1 MEVLDDSSGLNADL
15 VEARNGIPL
24 ALPLA
29 YPDLHGARSG
39 HGRIA
44 GDRVVASA
52 TVIIPLHRRTAA
64 FERCVGVA
72 VAVAGSEHA
81 VLVVSDR
88 NPGPLPDGA
97 ELVLTGSK
105 TDTSPAE
112 KRDVALER
120 VATDVCAFLDDDAYP
135 AGDWLE
141 RGLARL
147 AADASIAAV
156 GGPGVTPPGSPWR
169 ERVAGA
175 FYESPFGSGGL
186 SFRFRP
192 VGPVRDVDDLPAY
205 NLLVRTDV
213 LRSIDGWNSKLYGG
227 EDTMTCLA
235 LLEAGHRIVYDPDV
249 VVYHYRRP
257 ILMPLVR
264 QVGNVGRHR
273 GHFARVLPATSRRPL
288 YFAPTAGVAAAS
300 GLGLLALRSRRVRA
314 LGLLGGTAAWAAIA
328 RRALED
334 GCEPATAAVL
344 PGVVAATHAAYGV
357 QFARGFVTSSIE
369 EM

>member
-1 MEVLDDSSGLNADL
+1 MDKARRTRL
-15 VEARNGIPL
+15 VAT
-24 ALPLA
+24 
-29 YPDLHGARSG
+29 S
-39 HGRIA
+39 
-44 GDRVVASA
+44 
-52 TVIIPLHRRTAA
+52 TVIIPLHRRTPA
-64 FERCVGVA
+64 FERCVERA

-88 NPGPLPDGA
+88 DPGPLPDGA
-97 ELVLTGSK
+97 ELVLTGARSN
-105 TDTSPAE
+105 TSPAE

-120 VATDVCAFLDDDAYP
+120 VDTDVCAFLDDDAYP
-135 AGDWLE
+135 ADDWLE
-141 RGLARL
+141 VGLARL
-147 AADASIAAV
+147 ATDPAIAAV

-205 NLLVRTDV
+205 NLLVRTDA
-213 LRSIDGWNSKLYGG
+213 LRSIGGWNSKLYGG

-235 LLEAGHRIVYDPDV
+235 LVEAGHRIVYDPGV
-249 VVYHYRRP
+249 VVFHFRRP
-257 ILMPLVR
+257 ILMPLLH
-264 QVGNVGRHR
+264 QVGNIGRHR

-288 YFAPTAGVAAAS
+288 YFAPTIGVAAAAGLCLCALKS
-300 GLGLLALRSRRVRA
+300 RRARTLGLA
-314 LGLLGGTAAWAAIA
+314 GGTAAWAVIA

-344 PGVVAATHAAYGV
+344 PGVVAATHGAYGI
-357 QFARGFVTSSIE
+357 QFARGFVTPSIE